1 LIIDPNRYSFNKVVR
16 ILAYVQQFYN
26 NLLSIIRNLT
36 KTSKH
41 TSSESLAEAEKN
53 YCRKVLLRERLLE
66 INHFLIETKYERFTM
81 HLGNLLIYTGRILP
95 EDEVTIVGRFT
106 NSMKY
111 LSQTTFCVPFWIRI
125 YQLHIVLSW
134 MSTGTIPLENTLA
147 LKQLDS
153 SWKRSSLLHGD
164 LFIP

>member
-1 LIIDPNRYSFNKVVR
+1 MIHF
-16 ILAYVQQFYN
+16 
-26 NLLSIIRNLT
+26 
-36 KTSKH
+36 
-41 TSSESLAEAEKN
+41 
-53 YCRKVLLRERLLE
+53 LLE
-66 INHFLIETKYERFTM
+66 SKYERFTM

-125 YQLHIVLSW
+125 DQLHIVLSW
-134 MSTGTIPLENTLA
+134 IVWNHPVGKYPGIETTRFIVKKVFIVGG
-147 LKQLDS
+147 
-153 SWKRSSLLHGD
+153 RSLHGD